1 MVSST
6 ERGADA
12 RADAATAGSEPA
24 PDATEAPSEDAP
36 TRAADVADGTS
47 SGDGESEPQDESE
60 LVDGPVDEPVDEASA
75 AGNLEAD
82 AEAANATEAAGPPAA
97 ATDLDPAVDA
107 ESEPTADEPE
117 AAAAEGES
125 EPEADAEDE
134 PEPVAAGDSESAAD
148 ADADADA
155 EGEPEAAVD
164 AVAQPGPE
172 APREPASDAEPVD
185 FAVPAQPVT
194 PEPASAAER
203 GVADGTATA
212 IMAPTVAP
220 VATSPTRTPLL
231 DAVAAAGAVNVPTT
245 TPPEIPVVPVPVV
258 SVPVVPSDAAAPAV
272 AAPLVAA
279 ASAVVAASPVVAA
292 PVNAPPVNAP
302 PVNSPQWPSTTS
314 APSAPPAPGQV
325 VRVPGIP
332 GRPVPA
338 AASPEAPASLAAT
351 PSSAPTEATAPL
363 RTEAPVGSAAPAA
376 PGAAS
381 APVASASTGGASP
394 VPVRVTQVAEE
405 SSSPLDVFAADSGRR
420 RWPRVLLWILS
431 IVVVLGAVYVG
442 ACYAVA
448 SKVPRGATVAG
459 VDIGGL
465 DQAAAVAALQSG
477 LTSVTTEPIAVTAGD
492 ITGTIDPAS
501 AGLML
506 DAPATVSRLV
516 GFDLHPVRLWNLLFG
531 VGVQEPVTH
540 VDDAA
545 LTSAIEALGGS
556 LSEAPVDGAI
566 VFADGTPHETA
577 AADGWN
583 LDTAAAA
590 QALRTQWLTAARPL
604 TLATVATE
612 PDITQ
617 AETDKAMT
625 EVATRVTSAPVA
637 VQVGGQLVSLPVKAL
652 ASVASFV
659 AQDSALTLKLDGP
672 KLVTEV
678 LARTTNL
685 LTASANAHF
694 EFQNDAPVIVPGQ
707 AGTTLDPQE
716 LADAVAAA
724 ALASDRTATVE
735 LSQTDPAQSTDK
747 LTALGIKEIVSEFA
761 TPLTSEPK
769 RTANI
774 TNGAAHINGTLVQPD
789 GTFSLTE
796 ALGPVT
802 AANGF
807 IDAGVLVGAEHV
819 QGMGGGLSQVST
831 TTFNAA
837 YFAGYADIE
846 HHPHT
851 EWFSRYPEGREATIY
866 TGVLDMKWKNTTPYG
881 ALVQAWVADNQVHV
895 RIWSTKY
902 WTVETSTSARSNV
915 TAPTTVYSQT
925 PTCVASSAG
934 NPGFKV
940 TTTRTLS
947 LDGVV
952 KETKSFT
959 WTYKPQNKIICGPA
973 PTTPVPPAA

>member
-1 MVSST
+1 MHAAST
-6 ERGADA
+6 A
-12 RADAATAGSEPA
+12 RFATASPGPRPTGPVTSAETA
-24 PDATEAPSEDAP
+24 PPKNPWTAKAPLGVDAP
-36 TRAADVADGTS
+36 VG
-47 SGDGESEPQDESE
+47 
-60 LVDGPVDEPVDEASA
+60 
-75 AGNLEAD
+75 
-82 AEAANATEAAGPPAA
+82 PAA
-97 ATDLDPAVDA
+97 PP
-107 ESEPTADEPE
+107 S
-117 AAAAEGES
+117 
-125 EPEADAEDE
+125 
-134 PEPVAAGDSESAAD
+134 
-148 ADADADA
+148 
-155 EGEPEAAVD
+155 
-164 AVAQPGPE
+164 Q
-172 APREPASDAEPVD
+172 
-185 FAVPAQPVT
+185 
-194 PEPASAAER
+194 
-203 GVADGTATA
+203 
-212 IMAPTVAP
+212 
-220 VATSPTRTPLL
+220 
-231 DAVAAAGAVNVPTT
+231 GAVSA
-245 TPPEIPVVPVPVV
+245 PVV
-258 SVPVVPSDAAAPAV
+258 S
-272 AAPLVAA
+272 
-279 ASAVVAASPVVAA
+279 
-292 PVNAPPVNAP
+292 
-302 PVNSPQWPSTTS
+302 
-314 APSAPPAPGQV
+314 
-325 VRVPGIP
+325 
-332 GRPVPA
+332 
-338 AASPEAPASLAAT
+338 
-351 PSSAPTEATAPL
+351 APT
-363 RTEAPVGSAAPAA
+363 GD
-376 PGAAS
+376 
-381 APVASASTGGASP
+381 ASP
-394 VPVRVTQVAEE
+394 VPAHVTQVAEE

-420 RWPRVLLWILS
+420 RWPRVLLWIVS

-448 SKVPRGATVAG
+448 STVPRGATVAG

-465 DQAAAVAALQSG
+465 DRDAAIAALQSG

-492 ITGTIDPAS
+492 VTGTIDPTS
-501 AGLML
+501 AGLTL

-545 LTSAIEALGGS
+545 LKAAVEALGGS
-556 LSEAPVDGAI
+556 LSQDPVDGAI
-566 VFADGTPHETA
+566 VFADGAPHETA
-577 AADGWN
+577 AVDGWD

-590 QALRTQWLTAARPL
+590 QTLRTQWLTAARPL

-612 PDITQ
+612 PKITQ

-659 AQDSALTLKLDGP
+659 AKDSALTLQLDGP

-685 LTASANAHF
+685 LTASADAHF

-707 AGTTLDPQE
+707 PGTTLDPQK

-724 ALASDRTATVE
+724 AVASDRTAKVD
-735 LSQTDPAQSTDK
+735 LVQTDPAQSTDK

-774 TNGAAHINGTLVQPD
+774 TNGAANINGTLVQPD

-802 AANGF
+802 AENGY
-807 IDAGVLVGAEHV
+807 ITAGVLVGGEHV

-837 YFAGYADIE
+837 YLAGYVDVE

-851 EWFSRYPEGREATIY
+851 EWFSRYPEGRESTIY
-866 TGVLDMKWKNTTPYG
+866 TGVLDMRWKNNTPYG

-902 WTVETSTSARSNV
+902 WTVATSTGPRSNV
-915 TAPTTVYSQT
+915 VKPTTVYSQS
-925 PTCVASSAG
+925 PTCVPSSAG

-940 TTTRTLS
+940 TTTRTVS
-947 LDGVV
+947 LNGVV
-952 KETKSFT
+952 TETKSFT
-959 WTYKPQNKIICGPA
+959 WTYQPQNTIICGPA
-973 PTTPVPPAA
+973 PAPAATPAG